1 MKGYIVF
8 NGNIQFEADFINKF
22 QNLILSSHHSDARV
36 RDSKKVL
43 LITAAWQKREFNE
56 SHVKQA
62 LYNIGLQPR
71 FEGGYDQNVQ
81 NLSVYHDFNVFK
93 KEEHDLHS
101 FYHSKQKLVQ
111 KVKEFYREK
120 NSGLIAI
127 LQKQVKNLKKTFK
140 HITLHEILTNDV
152 KSNYAD
158 LTDFNQFQLLYH
170 YACQDIQ
177 GTMEKIK
184 ENDALMTK
192 VCKEI
197 DEYFFTN
204 SNIMQNKT
212 YKLIREQL
220 KERILSSNTIF
231 IFGGNVAVL
240 YNRLNFFKL
249 KDTFIEAL
257 NRGTNFYTVSAGSM
271 ALCESIITLD
281 DNSNEWSKIVDVFD
295 FEYFDLGF
303 SLVKK
308 VQIFPHCKDYIN
320 MRDPETIAY
329 TAHRFDKNMCV
340 GLDQHS
346 FLLLETYE
354 ENNKEYERFTSIGKE
369 EGLYIFNKDGSIH
382 TTRYGEELVL
392 KGTKIYEQKF
402 GHTS

>member
-8 NGNIQFEADFINKF
+8 NGNIQFESDFINTF
-22 QNLILSSHHSDARV
+22 QNLILSSHHSDTKV

-43 LITAAWQKREFNE
+43 LITAAWQKREFHE

-81 NLSVYHDFNVFK
+81 NLSIYHDFNVFK
-93 KEEHDLHS
+93 KEEHTLHD

-127 LQKQVKNLKKTFK
+127 LQKQVKNLKKTFEN
-140 HITLHEILTNDV
+140 ITLHQILTHDV
-152 KSNYAD
+152 KNNYKE

-177 GTMEKIK
+177 ATMEKIK

-204 SNIMQNKT
+204 SNIMQNQT
-212 YKLIREQL
+212 YTRIREEL

-249 KDTFIEAL
+249 KDTFVEAL

-271 ALCESIITLD
+271 SLCESIITLD

-303 SLVKK
+303 ELVKK

-320 MRDPETIAY
+320 MKDSETIAY

-340 GLDQHS
+340 GMDQHS

-402 GHTS
+402 GS